1 MKLPEIALEKIMA
14 LPALYTVTVPPE
26 SEDFNGHMNVRHYLS
41 IFDEAGYPLIE
52 MLGLTPEIHA
62 ERQTGGFDLEHHLWY
77 VNEVMVG
84 DIVAV
89 HVRILGRS
97 AKRMHYLFF
106 MVNRTRDKLAAVF
119 ECVNSFADMRTRRTA
134 PWPPDV
140 AAKIDALI
148 EEHSALDWEA
158 PRSGGM
164 GA

>member
-1 MKLPEIALEKIMA
+1 MKLPEIPLEKIMA
-14 LPALYTVTVPPE
+14 LPALYTGTVPHE
-26 SEDFNGHMNVRHYLS
+26 YEDFNGHMNVRHYLS
-41 IFDEAGYPLIE
+41 LFDEAGYPLIE
-52 MLGLTPEIHA
+52 TLGLTPEIHA
-62 ERQTGGFDLEHHLWY
+62 EQQTGGFDLEHHLWY

-84 DIVAV
+84 DIVTV
-89 HVRILGRS
+89 HARILGRS

-148 EEHSALDWEA
+148 EEHSALDWDA
-158 PRSGGM
+158 PTSGGM